1 MIEDKELAQLFKAE
15 SAEHLARLD
24 DGLLRL
30 EKTPAD
36 QPLLEEV
43 FRESH
48 SLKGAARMLGLSKIE
63 AAAHGLETIL
73 NTARKGETPLTPDAI
88 ERMTAVLGDL
98 RRLVQE
104 ALGGEPAGVISGFSE
119 PPPQP
124 SPASGGGRQGS
135 KPRVREG
142 ASTLSL
148 QVIAHQPL
156 PPLAGEG
163 WDGGRGTAA
172 EPFRIE
178 TVRVETRKLD
188 DLLTLVGELSVIE
201 GRAQHRLSLMDDLL
215 ERWALLERGRK
226 KFQSTLRDLEIGAK
240 TSEALRTENEVL
252 AQFGNS
258 LKQARDAFY
267 EDGARLETTV
277 NTLEERVH
285 AARLL
290 PLSTVFALFPRM
302 VRDLAK
308 QQDKE
313 VELVIEGGEIGVD
326 KRILEEMK
334 DPLMHLL
341 RNAIDHGIEAP
352 DERER
357 QGKPHSGT
365 VRLQAMREGS
375 GVLLEVRDDG
385 RGLNLEAIRQGAL
398 KRGLHDEAT
407 LAAMT
412 PAQLQQL
419 IFLPGFSTSTFV
431 TELSGRG
438 VGLDVV
444 RVNVER
450 LKGDIRM
457 ESSPQQGT
465 AMQVRLPLSLAT
477 TRLLLASVGGRLYGL
492 PIELVHTSR
501 RVREEDIFT
510 LEGRPAISLDG
521 QPVIAPRLADLLEL
535 PPPPQPSDGTT
546 SHSTRLPQN
555 GSQVAGYPAS
565 GGGRQTPP
573 PSFDKLRTGQASPAL
588 RAREGAAPHPN
599 LPPQAGEGVK
609 TPSLAS
615 VARGGG
621 LGRGLVCIVL
631 QVGDER
637 LGLRVDELLDE
648 EEVVAKPLGAPLTR
662 VRNISGLAILGSG
675 EICAVLNH
683 ADLLRS
689 AHKLATVPGETKTKR
704 IAATAKT
711 AILLVEDSA
720 LVRAME
726 KRILE
731 DAGYEVVAAVDGVDA
746 LDALGRRPF
755 AAVVS
760 DILMPNMD
768 GLTLTAR
775 IRQEPRYKDL
785 PVILVTSL
793 SSDEDK
799 RRGLEVGAN
808 AYIPKPSF
816 DQRVLLETLRRLI

>member
-63 AAAHGLETIL
+63 TAAHGLETIL
-73 NTARKGETPLTPDAI
+73 NTARKGEAPLTLDAI
-88 ERMTAVLGDL
+88 ESMTAVLGDL
-98 RRLVQE
+98 RKLVQE
-104 ALGGEPAGVISGFSE
+104 ALGGAPAGVITGFSKPL

-124 SPASGGGRQGS
+124 SPALCA
-135 KPRVREG
+135 REG
-142 ASTLSL
+142 ASTLAPASG
-148 QVIAHQPL
+148 
-156 PPLAGEG
+156 GELE
-163 WDGGRGTAA
+163 RGQMPAA

-215 ERWALLERGRK
+215 EQWAILERSREKG
-226 KFQSTLRDLEIGAK
+226 SADCGLRIAELGK
-240 TSEALRTENEVL
+240 R
-252 AQFGNS
+252 
-258 LKQARDAFY
+258 LKEARDAFY
-267 EDGARLETTV
+267 EDSARLETTV
-277 NTLEERVH
+277 NTLEDRVH

-302 VRDLAK
+302 VHDLAK
-308 QQDKE
+308 AQGKE
-313 VELVIEGGEIGVD
+313 VELAIEGGEIGVD

-357 QGKPHSGT
+357 QGKPRGGM
-365 VRLQAMREGS
+365 VRLRALREDS
-375 GVLLEVRDDG
+375 TVLLEVRDDG
-385 RGLNLEAIRQGAL
+385 RGLNLEAIRQVAL

-438 VGLDVV
+438 VGLDVA
-444 RVNVER
+444 RVNVEH

-457 ESSPQQGT
+457 ESLQQQGT
-465 AMQVRLPLSLAT
+465 TMQVRLPLSLAT
-477 TRLLLASVGGRLYGL
+477 TRLLLVAVGDRRYGL
-492 PIELVHTSR
+492 PIEFVHTSL

-510 LEGRPAISLDG
+510 LEGHPAISLDG
-521 QPVIAPRLADLLEL
+521 QPVIAPRLADLLGL
-535 PPPPQPSDGTT
+535 LPPPQPS
-546 SHSTRLPQN
+546 
-555 GSQVAGYPAS
+555 PAS
-565 GGGRQTPP
+565 GGGSNA
-573 PSFDKLRTGQASPAL
+573 PSL
-588 RAREGAAPHPN
+588 ARS
-599 LPPQAGEGVK
+599 AGEGW
-609 TPSLAS
+609 
-615 VARGGG
+615 GGG
-621 LGRGLVCIVL
+621 SQAVCIVI

-662 VRNISGLAILGSG
+662 VRNVSGLTILGSG
-675 EICAVLNH
+675 EICAVLNP
-683 ADLLRS
+683 ADLLRT
-689 AHKLATVPGETKTKR
+689 AHKTSAEFGMRNAESIPHSAIRTQHS
-704 IAATAKT
+704 
-711 AILLVEDSA
+711 ILLVEDSA

-746 LDALGRRPF
+746 VNALGRRSF

-760 DILMPNMD
+760 DIVMPNMD
-768 GLTLTAR
+768 GLALTAH
-775 IRQEPRYKDL
+775 IRQEPRYKEL
-785 PVILVTSL
+785 PVILVTTL

-799 RRGLEVGAN
+799 RRGLEAGAN

-816 DQRVLLETLRRLI
+816 DQRVLLETLKRLI

>member
-48 SLKGAARMLGLSKIE
+48 SLKGAARMLGLIKIE
-63 AAAHGLETIL
+63 TAAHGLETIL
-73 NTARKGETPLTPDAI
+73 NTARKGEAPLTPEAI
-88 ERMTAVLGDL
+88 ERMTVVLGDL

-104 ALGGEPAGVISGFSE
+104 ALTPNAEQPNADFGLRNAESTPA
-119 PPPQP
+119 PQSAIP
-124 SPASGGGRQGS
+124 IPQ
-135 KPRVREG
+135 
-142 ASTLSL
+142 STAPQSAIPIP
-148 QVIAHQPL
+148 QSTTPQSAIRNPQSAIPIPHSDV
-156 PPLAGEG
+156 
-163 WDGGRGTAA
+163 
-172 EPFRIE
+172 PFRIE

-188 DLLTLVGELSVIE
+188 DLLTMVGELSVIE
-201 GRAQHRLSLMDDLL
+201 GRAQHRLSLMD
-215 ERWALLERGRK
+215 ALLEQWAALEHSRRKLQAMLRG
-226 KFQSTLRDLEIGAK
+226 TEIGVK
-240 TSEALRTENEVL
+240 TSEALHAEDEML
-252 AQFGNS
+252 AQLGDC

-267 EDGARLETTV
+267 DDSTRLETTV

-290 PLSTVFALFPRM
+290 PLSTVFTLFPRM
-302 VRDLAK
+302 VHDLAK
-308 QQDKE
+308 AQGKE
-313 VELVIEGGEIGVD
+313 VELAIEGGEIGVD

-341 RNAIDHGIEAP
+341 RNAIDHGIETP
-352 DERER
+352 DGRER
-357 QGKPHSGT
+357 QGKPRGGV
-365 VRLQAMREGS
+365 VRLRALRENS
-375 GVLLEVRDDG
+375 TVLLEVRDDG
-385 RGLNLEAIRQGAL
+385 RGLDQEAIKRVAL
-398 KRGLHDEAT
+398 KRGLHDEAA

-412 PAQLQQL
+412 PAQVQQL

-457 ESSPQQGT
+457 ESAPQQGT
-465 AMQVRLPLSLAT
+465 VVQVHLPLSLAT
-477 TRLLLASVGGRLYGL
+477 TRLLLAGVGDRLFGL
-492 PIELVHTSR
+492 PIEFVHTSR
-501 RVREEDIFT
+501 RLREEDIFT

-521 QPVIAPRLADLLEL
+521 QPVIAPRLADLLGLAEAYPL
-535 PPPPQPSDGTT
+535 PNP
-546 SHSTRLPQN
+546 LP
-555 GSQVAGYPAS
+555 
-565 GGGRQTPP
+565 R
-573 PSFDKLRTGQASPAL
+573 
-588 RAREGAAPHPN
+588 
-599 LPPQAGEGVK
+599 AGEG
-609 TPSLAS
+609 TTAPSPS
-615 VARGGG
+615 GRG
-621 LGRGLVCIVL
+621 LGRGTVCIVL

-662 VRNISGLAILGSG
+662 VRNVAGLTMLGSG
-675 EICAVLNH
+675 EICAVLNP
-683 ADLLRS
+683 ADLVRTAKKTSAAAEGSLRS
-689 AHKLATVPGETKTKR
+689 SGEPTGVPLAGEFGMRSADSIPQSAIRTPHS
-704 IAATAKT
+704 
-711 AILLVEDSA
+711 ILLVEDSA

-731 DAGYEVVAAVDGVDA
+731 DAGYEVVAAVDGVDG
-746 LDALGRRPF
+746 LSALGRRSF

-760 DILMPNMD
+760 DIVMPNMD

-785 PVILVTSL
+785 PVILVTTL

-799 RRGLEVGAN
+799 RRGLEAGAN

-816 DQRVLLETLRRLI
+816 DQRVLLETLQRLIGR

>member
-1 MIEDKELAQLFKAE
+1 MGGGFHSAIRIPKSAMVMIEDKELARLFKAE

-30 EKTPAD
+30 EKTPTD

-63 AAAHGLETIL
+63 TAAHGLETIL
-73 NTARKGETPLTPDAI
+73 NTARKGEAPLTPDAI
-88 ERMTAVLGDL
+88 ERMTAALGDL
-98 RRLVQE
+98 RKLVTVECGIPDFGLRNAEQPNADFGLHPQGVGRAVPVAE
-104 ALGGEPAGVISGFSE
+104 ATTATLRNAELKTDTN
-119 PPPQP
+119 
-124 SPASGGGRQGS
+124 PASLSDTPQSALRILQS
-135 KPRVREG
+135 SAPQ
-142 ASTLSL
+142 STDS
-148 QVIAHQPL
+148 
-156 PPLAGEG
+156 
-163 WDGGRGTAA
+163 
-172 EPFRIE
+172 FRIE

-201 GRAQHRLSLMDDLL
+201 GRAQHRLSLMD
-215 ERWALLERGRK
+215 ALLEQWATLERSRK
-226 KFQSTLRDLEIGAK
+226 KENAEYPIADCGMRNAESGAVVFNPQSAIRNPHSNGSAFEK
-240 TSEALRTENEVL
+240 
-252 AQFGNS
+252 FGS
-258 LKQARDAFY
+258 HLKEARDAFY

-308 QQDKE
+308 QQGKE
-313 VELVIEGGEIGVD
+313 AELVIEGGEIGVD

-352 DERER
+352 AERER
-357 QGKPHSGT
+357 QGKPRAGT
-365 VRLQAMREGS
+365 VRLRAVREGS

-385 RGLNLEAIRQGAL
+385 RGLDEEAIRLVAL
-398 KRGLHDEAT
+398 KRGLQDETT

-419 IFLPGFSTSTFV
+419 IFLPGFSTSAFV

-457 ESSPQQGT
+457 ESTPQQGT
-465 AMQVRLPLSLAT
+465 VMQVRLPLSLAT

-492 PIELVHTSR
+492 PIEFVHSSR
-501 RVREEDIFT
+501 CVREEDIFT
-510 LEGRPAISLDG
+510 LEGRSAFELDG
-521 QPVIAPRLADLLEL
+521 QAVIAPRLADLLAL
-535 PPPPQPSDGTT
+535 P
-546 SHSTRLPQN
+546 
-555 GSQVAGYPAS
+555 AG
-565 GGGRQTPP
+565 
-573 PSFDKLRTGQASPAL
+573 
-588 RAREGAAPHPN
+588 N
-599 LPPQAGEGVK
+599 
-609 TPSLAS
+609 
-615 VARGGG
+615 RGNET
-621 LGRGLVCIVL
+621 VCIVL

-648 EEVVAKPLGAPLTR
+648 EEIVSKPLGAPLTR
-662 VRNISGLAILGSG
+662 VRNVSGMTILGSG
-675 EICAVLNH
+675 EICAVLNP
-683 ADLLRS
+683 ADLVRTARKTIAEFGMRS
-689 AHKLATVPGETKTKR
+689 AESGTTPQLAIRTPQSAIR
-704 IAATAKT
+704 
-711 AILLVEDSA
+711 ILLVEDSA

-731 DAGYEVVAAVDGVDA
+731 DAGYEVVATVDGMDA

-760 DILMPNMD
+760 DIMMPNMD

-775 IRQEPRYKDL
+775 IRHEPRYKDL
-785 PVILVTSL
+785 PVVLVTTL

-816 DQRVLLETLRRLI
+816 DQRVLLETLQRLIGI

>member
-24 DGLLRL
+24 DGLLHL

-36 QPLLEEV
+36 PALLEEV

-63 AAAHGLETIL
+63 TAAHGLETIL
-73 NTARKGETPLTPDAI
+73 NTARKGEAPLTPDVI

-98 RRLVQE
+98 RKLVQE
-104 ALGGEPAGVISGFSE
+104 ALGGEAVSGII

-124 SPASGGGRQGS
+124 SPALHA
-135 KPRVREG
+135 REG
-142 ASTLSL
+142 AITPGMPEEPDSFPRSRGKVGMGAAQDEMNAPTPPRKQGKEQFIAPVGKEPALSP
-148 QVIAHQPL
+148 ASG
-156 PPLAGEG
+156 GELE
-163 WDGGRGTAA
+163 RGQMPAA

-201 GRAQHRLSLMDDLL
+201 GRAQHRLSLMDALL
-215 ERWALLERGRK
+215 EQWALLERNHK
-226 KFQSTLRDLEIGAK
+226 KESADFG
-240 TSEALRTENEVL
+240 LRTAE
-252 AQFGNS
+252 FGNK
-258 LKQARDAFY
+258 LKEARDAFY
-267 EDGARLETTV
+267 EDSTRLETTV
-277 NTLEERVH
+277 NTLEDRVH

-302 VRDLAK
+302 VHDLAK
-308 QQDKE
+308 AQGKE
-313 VELVIEGGEIGVD
+313 VELAIEGGEIGVD

-341 RNAIDHGIEAP
+341 RNAIDHGIEQP

-357 QGKPHSGT
+357 QGKPRGGV
-365 VRLQAMREGS
+365 VRLRALRENS
-375 GVLLEVRDDG
+375 TVLLEVRDDG
-385 RGLNLEAIRQGAL
+385 HGLNLEAIKQVAL
-398 KRGLHDEAT
+398 KRGLHDEAA

-444 RVNVER
+444 RVNVEH
-450 LKGDIRM
+450 LKGDIRL

-465 AMQVRLPLSLAT
+465 VMQVRLPLSLAT
-477 TRLLLASVGGRLYGL
+477 TRLLLAGVGDRRYGL
-492 PIELVHTSR
+492 PIEFVHTSR

-535 PPPPQPSDGTT
+535 QPPPQP
-546 SHSTRLPQN
+546 
-555 GSQVAGYPAS
+555 
-565 GGGRQTPP
+565 
-573 PSFDKLRTGQASPAL
+573 SPAL
-588 RAREGAAPHPN
+588 RAREGALL
-599 LPPQAGEGVK
+599 LPPRAGEGRDGGK
-609 TPSLAS
+609 LLPPTPAGDAYPLPRERGK
-615 VARGGG
+615 VGEGGG
-621 LGRGLVCIVL
+621 GSQTVCIVL

-662 VRNISGLAILGSG
+662 VRNVSGLTILGSG
-675 EICAVLNH
+675 EICAVLNP

-689 AHKLATVPGETKTKR
+689 AHKTSAEFGLRNAELKMTPQSELR
-704 IAATAKT
+704 NPHS
-711 AILLVEDSA
+711 ILLVEDSA

-731 DAGYEVVAAVDGVDA
+731 DAGYEVVAAVDGVDG
-746 LDALGRRPF
+746 LSALGRRSF

-760 DILMPNMD
+760 DIVMPNMD

-775 IRQEPRYKDL
+775 IRQEPRYKEL
-785 PVILVTSL
+785 PVILVTTL

-799 RRGLEVGAN
+799 RRGLEAGAN

-816 DQRVLLETLRRLI
+816 DQRVLLETLQRLIGR

>member
-1 MIEDKELAQLFKAE
+1 MVMIEDKELAQLFKAE
-15 SAEHLARLD
+15 SAEHLAHLD

-36 QPLLEEV
+36 QALLEEV

-48 SLKGAARMLGLSKIE
+48 SLKGAARMLGLSQIE
-63 AAAHGLETIL
+63 TAAHGLETIL
-73 NTARKGETPLTPDAI
+73 NTARKGETPLTPDVI
-88 ERMTAVLGDL
+88 ERMTVVLGDL
-98 RRLVQE
+98 RGLVQE
-104 ALGGEPAGVISGFSE
+104 ALGGTA

-124 SPASGGGRQGS
+124 SPASGGGRQTPQLSPAGDKRPHPS
-135 KPRVREG
+135 LPPRAGEGAIASPSRLREG
-142 ASTLSL
+142 VEGRTAGEEAFAPSL
-148 QVIAHQPL
+148 ARS
-156 PPLAGEG
+156 AGEG
-163 WDGGRGTAA
+163 WGGGNAPPQA
-172 EPFRIE
+172 VEPFRIE

-201 GRAQHRLSLMDDLL
+201 GRVQHRLSLMDELL
-215 ERWALLERGRK
+215 EQWTMLERNHKKGSADFGLHPQGVGRVVPVAEATTT
-226 KFQSTLRDLEIGAK
+226 TLRIAELGK
-240 TSEALRTENEVL
+240 R
-252 AQFGNS
+252 
-258 LKQARDAFY
+258 LKEARDAFY

-308 QQDKE
+308 QQNKE
-313 VELVIEGGEIGVD
+313 VELIIEGGEIGVD

-341 RNAIDHGIEAP
+341 RNALDHGIEAQP
-352 DERER
+352 ERER
-357 QGKPHSGT
+357 QGKPHSGA
-365 VRLQAMREGS
+365 VLLRAVREGS

-385 RGLNLEAIRQGAL
+385 RGLDTEAIRKVAL

-465 AMQVRLPLSLAT
+465 VMQVRLPLSLAT
-477 TRLLLASVGGRLYGL
+477 TRLLLADVGGRLYGL
-492 PIELVHTSR
+492 PIEFVHTSR
-501 RVREEDIFT
+501 RVREEDLFT
-510 LEGRPAISLDG
+510 LEGRPAIKLDG

-535 PPPPQPSDGTT
+535 PEAGPSP
-546 SHSTRLPQN
+546 SPS
-555 GSQVAGYPAS
+555 PAS
-565 GGGRQTPP
+565 GR
-573 PSFDKLRTGQASPAL
+573 
-588 RAREGAAPHPN
+588 
-599 LPPQAGEGVK
+599 
-609 TPSLAS
+609 
-615 VARGGG
+615 G

-662 VRNISGLAILGSG
+662 VRNVAGLTILGSG
-675 EICAVLNH
+675 EICAVLNP
-683 ADLLRS
+683 ADLVRS
-689 AHKLATVPGETKTKR
+689 AHKLA
-704 IAATAKT
+704 AAPVKSKPERAVAAAKT

-731 DAGYEVVAAVDGVDA
+731 DAGYEVIATVDGMDA
-746 LDALGRRPF
+746 LDALGRRSF

-760 DILMPNMD
+760 DIVMPNMD

-785 PVILVTSL
+785 PVVLVTAL

-799 RRGLEVGAN
+799 RRGLEAGAN

-816 DQRVLLETLRRLI
+816 DQRVLLETLKRLI

>member
-48 SLKGAARMLGLSKIE
+48 SLKGAARMLGLIKIE
-63 AAAHGLETIL
+63 TAAHGLETIL
-73 NTARKGETPLTPDAI
+73 NTARKGEAPLTPEAI
-88 ERMTAVLGDL
+88 ESMTAVLGDL
-98 RRLVQE
+98 RKLVQE
-104 ALGGEPAGVISGFSE
+104 ALGGEPAGVSSADLLGEVQASAAPTPPPSQPSPASGGRSNL

-124 SPASGGGRQGS
+124 SPALRA
-135 KPRVREG
+135 REG
-142 ASTLSL
+142 ASTLSP
-148 QVIAHQPL
+148 ASG
-156 PPLAGEG
+156 GELE
-163 WDGGRGTAA
+163 RGQMPAA

-188 DLLTLVGELSVIE
+188 DLLTMVGELSVIE
-201 GRAQHRLSLMDDLL
+201 GRAQHRLSLMDALL
-215 ERWALLERGRK
+215 EQWALLEHSHK
-226 KFQSTLRDLEIGAK
+226 KGSAEYPIA
-240 TSEALRTENEVL
+240 E
-252 AQFGNS
+252 FGNK
-258 LKQARDAFY
+258 LRQARDAFY
-267 EDGARLETTV
+267 EDGTRLETTV
-277 NTLEERVH
+277 STLEEQVH

-302 VRDLAK
+302 VHDLAK
-308 QQDKE
+308 QQGKE
-313 VELVIEGGEIGVD
+313 VELIIEGGEIGVD

-341 RNAIDHGIEAP
+341 RNAIDHGIEAQP
-352 DERER
+352 ERER
-357 QGKPHSGT
+357 QGKPRGGT
-365 VRLQAMREGS
+365 VRLRALRENS
-375 GVLLEVRDDG
+375 TVLLEVRDDG
-385 RGLNLEAIRQGAL
+385 HGLDLEAIRQVAL
-398 KRGLHDEAT
+398 KRGLHDETT

-457 ESSPQQGT
+457 ESAPQQGT
-465 AMQVRLPLSLAT
+465 VVQVRLPLSLAT
-477 TRLLLASVGGRLYGL
+477 TRLLLASVGDRLFGL
-492 PIELVHTSR
+492 PIEFVHTSR
-501 RVREEDIFT
+501 RVREEDMFT

-535 PPPPQPSDGTT
+535 PPPSQPS
-546 SHSTRLPQN
+546 
-555 GSQVAGYPAS
+555 PAR
-565 GGGRQTPP
+565 GGRSNA
-573 PSFDKLRTGQASPAL
+573 PSL
-588 RAREGAAPHPN
+588 ARS
-599 LPPQAGEGVK
+599 AGEGW
-609 TPSLAS
+609 
-615 VARGGG
+615 GGG
-621 LGRGLVCIVL
+621 SQTVCIVL

-648 EEVVAKPLGAPLTR
+648 EEVVAKPLGAPLAR
-662 VRNISGLAILGSG
+662 VRNVSGLTILGSG
-675 EICAVLNH
+675 EICAVLNP
-683 ADLLRS
+683 ADLLRT
-689 AHKLATVPGETKTKR
+689 AHKTSAEFGLR
-704 IAATAKT
+704 IAELETTPQSAIRTPHS
-711 AILLVEDSA
+711 ILLVEDSA

-746 LDALGRRPF
+746 INALGRRPF

-760 DILMPNMD
+760 DIIMPNMD
-768 GLTLTAR
+768 GLTLTAH
-775 IRQEPRYKDL
+775 IRKEPRYKDL
-785 PVILVTSL
+785 PVILVTTL

-799 RRGLEVGAN
+799 RRGLEAGAN
-808 AYIPKPSF
+808 AYIPKPLF
-816 DQRVLLETLRRLI
+816 DQRVLLETLQRLIGR

>member
-63 AAAHGLETIL
+63 TAAHGLETIL
-73 NTARKGETPLTPDAI
+73 NTARKGETPLTPDVI
-88 ERMTAVLGDL
+88 ERMTVVLGDL
-98 RRLVQE
+98 RGLVQE
-104 ALGGEPAGVISGFSE
+104 ALGGDSPAGPAIVGRVSPSGRNPTSNVPAYGNVGLRPSVVSLSNHE
-119 PPPQP
+119 AANPTYVSSTHPPP
-124 SPASGGGRQGS
+124 SLTLEGGGTTPD
-135 KPRVREG
+135 KP
-142 ASTLSL
+142 APNS
-148 QVIAHQPL
+148 
-156 PPLAGEG
+156 
-163 WDGGRGTAA
+163 A

-201 GRAQHRLSLMDDLL
+201 GRAQHRLSLMDALL
-215 ERWALLERGRK
+215 EQWALLERSRR
-226 KFQSTLRDLEIGAK
+226 KFQTLLRGMETDIK
-240 TSEALRTENEVL
+240 VSETLHAEDEML
-252 AQFGNS
+252 AQFGDR

-308 QQDKE
+308 GQDKE

-326 KRILEEMK
+326 KRILEEIK

-341 RNAIDHGIEAP
+341 RNAVDHGIEAQP
-352 DERER
+352 ERER
-357 QGKPHSGT
+357 QGKPRGGT
-365 VRLQAMREGS
+365 VQLRAVREGS

-385 RGLNLEAIRQGAL
+385 RGLDREAIRQVAL

-419 IFLPGFSTSTFV
+419 IFAPGFSTSTFV

-477 TRLLLASVGGRLYGL
+477 TRLLLASVGDRLYGL
-492 PIELVHTSR
+492 PIEFVHSSR

-510 LEGRPAISLDG
+510 LEGRSAISLDG

-535 PPPPQPSDGTT
+535 PDSYPEPQADFVGRDS
-546 SHSTRLPQN
+546 SRQ
-555 GSQVAGYPAS
+555 GSQKSVGMNPDL
-565 GGGRQTPP
+565 RNPP
-573 PSFDKLRTGQASPAL
+573 T
-588 RAREGAAPHPN
+588 
-599 LPPQAGEGVK
+599 
-609 TPSLAS
+609 
-615 VARGGG
+615 
-621 LGRGLVCIVL
+621 VCIVI

-662 VRNISGLAILGSG
+662 VRNVSSMAILGSG
-675 EICAVLNH
+675 EICAVLNP
-683 ADLLRS
+683 ADLVRT
-689 AHKLATVPGETKTKR
+689 AHKTSAEFGMRNAELNPHSAISTPHS
-704 IAATAKT
+704 
-711 AILLVEDSA
+711 ILLVEDSA

-731 DAGYEVVAAVDGVDA
+731 DAGYDVVAAVDGMDA
-746 LDALGRRPF
+746 LNALGRHPF

-760 DILMPNMD
+760 DIVMPNMD

-775 IRQEPRYKDL
+775 IRREPRYKDL
-785 PVILVTSL
+785 PEILVTSL
-793 SSDEDK
+793 ASDEDK
-799 RRGLEVGAN
+799 RRGLEAGAN

-816 DQRVLLETLRRLI
+816 DQRVLLETLQRLIVR

>member
-15 SAEHLARLD
+15 SAEHLAKLD

-48 SLKGAARMLGLSKIE
+48 SLKGAARMLGLTKIE
-63 AAAHGLETIL
+63 TAAHGLETIL
-73 NTARKGETPLTPDAI
+73 NTARKGEAPLTPEVI
-88 ERMTAVLGDL
+88 ERMTAVLGEL
-98 RRLVQE
+98 RGLVQE
-104 ALGGEPAGVISGFSE
+104 ALGGETTGAPTTT
-119 PPPQP
+119 P
-124 SPASGGGRQGS
+124 SPSLAGGGDVVVAEIAASTHPTEITPS
-135 KPRVREG
+135 KPTQT
-142 ASTLSL
+142 AS
-148 QVIAHQPL
+148 
-156 PPLAGEG
+156 
-163 WDGGRGTAA
+163 

-201 GRAQHRLSLMDDLL
+201 GRAQHRLSLMDALL
-215 ERWALLERGRK
+215 EQWALLEHSHKKGSADCGVHPQGVGRVVPVAEATTT
-226 KFQSTLRDLEIGAK
+226 TLRIAELGKGI
-240 TSEALRTENEVL
+240 R
-252 AQFGNS
+252 
-258 LKQARDAFY
+258 QARDAFY

-277 NTLEERVH
+277 STLEEQVH

-302 VRDLAK
+302 VHDLAK
-308 QQDKE
+308 AQGKE
-313 VELVIEGGEIGVD
+313 VELIIEGGEIGVD

-341 RNAIDHGIEAP
+341 RNAIDHGIEAQP
-352 DERER
+352 ERER
-357 QGKPHSGT
+357 QGKPRGGT
-365 VRLQAMREGS
+365 VRLRALRENS
-375 GVLLEVRDDG
+375 TVLLEVRDDG
-385 RGLNLEAIRQGAL
+385 HGLDLEAIKRVAL

-465 AMQVRLPLSLAT
+465 LMQVRLPLSLAT
-477 TRLLLASVGGRLYGL
+477 TRLLLASVGDRLFGL
-492 PIELVHTSR
+492 PIEFVHTSR
-501 RVREEDIFT
+501 RVREEDMFT

-535 PPPPQPSDGTT
+535 PPPSQPS
-546 SHSTRLPQN
+546 
-555 GSQVAGYPAS
+555 PAR
-565 GGGRQTPP
+565 GGRSNA
-573 PSFDKLRTGQASPAL
+573 PSL
-588 RAREGAAPHPN
+588 ARS
-599 LPPQAGEGVK
+599 AGEGW
-609 TPSLAS
+609 
-615 VARGGG
+615 GGG
-621 LGRGLVCIVL
+621 SQTVCIVL

-648 EEVVAKPLGAPLTR
+648 EEVVAKPLGAPLAR
-662 VRNISGLAILGSG
+662 VRNVSGLTILGSG
-675 EICAVLNH
+675 EICAVLNP
-683 ADLLRS
+683 ADLVRTAHKGVRIAESGLRS
-689 AHKLATVPGETKTKR
+689 AEPIPQSEIRAPHS
-704 IAATAKT
+704 
-711 AILLVEDSA
+711 ILLVEDSA

-746 LDALGRRPF
+746 IDALGRRPF

-760 DILMPNMD
+760 DIIMPNMD

-785 PVILVTSL
+785 PVVLVTTL

-799 RRGLEVGAN
+799 RRGLEAGAN

-816 DQRVLLETLRRLI
+816 DQRVLLETLQRLIGR